1 MSKWTVRQLNGWS
14 IGYLSLFYSDKVMR
28 LRCQLERS
36 AGSDILLMVFVD
48 VLANQKRY
56 AILKVGQVY
65 VQTNSTP
72 YEPRPHTTSPLAPS
86 NLELIDAI
94 V

>member
-1 MSKWTVRQLNGWS
+1 MGPL
-14 IGYLSLFYSDKVMR
+14 
-28 LRCQLERS
+28 
-36 AGSDILLMVFVD
+36 AFVD

-56 AILKVGQVY
+56 AISKVGQVY

-72 YEPRPHTTSPLAPS
+72 YEPHPHTTSPLAPS